1 MIAQEN
7 CTGTRQCP
15 HACYAL
21 YRLFLTSKYIPW
33 HLRKK
38 NKYDHTI
45 TTLLLKIMR
54 NNFCCAVY
62 ILTEQ
67 ALAALAPEGS
77 SRAHSGEA
85 PRPALGQ
92 CAEAQQPRQA
102 CPRWHTSS
110 CQSFVPPAHTSP
122 ATHGRPES
130 SHLHCS
136 KQLLQRQ
143 RLGTVLGTLDS
154 RSCSQ
159 KTEW

>member
-33 HLRKK
+33 NLRKK

-67 ALAALAPEGS
+67 AAALAPEGS
-77 SRAHSGEA
+77 SRAPQRWSSKASSGSMCWGTA
-85 PRPALGQ
+85 V
-92 CAEAQQPRQA
+92 QA
-102 CPRWHTSS
+102 GVPTMAHQLLPGICTSN
-110 CQSFVPPAHTSP
+110 
-122 ATHGRPES
+122 THLERPES

-154 RSCSQ
+154 RSCS
-159 KTEW
+159 